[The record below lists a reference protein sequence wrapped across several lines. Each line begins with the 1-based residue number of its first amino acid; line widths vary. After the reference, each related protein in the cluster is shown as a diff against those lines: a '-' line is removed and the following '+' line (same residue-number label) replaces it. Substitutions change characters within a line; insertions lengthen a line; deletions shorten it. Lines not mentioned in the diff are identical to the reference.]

1 MCVDDYSV
9 SALSVCVSV
18 DDYYVSV
25 PTVYMLI
32 TIL

>member
-18 DDYYVSV
+18 DDYSVSV
-25 PTVYMLI
+25 PTVFI
-32 TIL
+32 C